1 MKNSKNGKK
10 DFSKKSGKKP
20 SFSPVGK
27 KKAPAKK
34 NMPKRPRPTFTPDNG
49 VDSENIVAGRN
60 PVFEL
65 LKSGRT
71 VDKIYVAHGEHEGSI
86 VKIVAQARDM
96 GIPVVEADKYKL
108 ESIAG
113 TSNHQGIVAFA
124 TDYSYCDLDDLFD
137 CAEEK
142 GEKPFFIVLDGVTDP
157 RNLGAIIRTAE
168 CCGVHGIII
177 PKRGCCGLT
186 TTVFKTAAGACE
198 HMKIA
203 KVTNIAETITAL
215 KERGVWTYAADGDG
229 DCDLYSTD
237 LTGAT
242 AIVLGDEGKGISR
255 LVRQRCDG
263 VISIPMFGKINSLNV
278 SVAGAVMMY
287 EAVRRKIEK
296 EKKEKAEG

>member
-1 MKNSKNGKK
+1 MKNAKNGKK
-10 DFSKKSGKKP
+10 DFAKKGGKKP
-20 SFSPVGK
+20 SYSPVGK
-27 KKAPAKK
+27 KKPTAKK
-34 NMPKRPRPTFTPDNG
+34 NMPKSPRPVFAPDNG
-49 VDSENIVAGRN
+49 VDSENVVAGRN
-60 PVFEL
+60 PVSEL
-65 LKSGRT
+65 HRSGRT
-71 VDKIYVAHGEHEGSI
+71 VDKLYVAHGEREGSI
-86 VKIVAQARDM
+86 VKIIAEARDM

-113 TSNHQGIVAFA
+113 TSNHQGVVAFA
-124 TDYSYCDLDDLFD
+124 TDYDYCDIDDIFAY
-137 CAEEK
+137 AEEK
-142 GEKPFFIVLDGVTDP
+142 GEKPFIVVLDGVTDP

-186 TTVFKTAAGACE
+186 TTVFKAAAGACE
-198 HMKIA
+198 YMKIA
-203 KVTNIAETITAL
+203 KVTNIAETISAL

-237 LTGAT
+237 LTGST

-263 VISIPMFGKINSLNV
+263 VISIPMFGSINSLNV

-287 EAVRRKIEK
+287 EAVRRKLEK
-296 EKKEKAEG
+296 EKTEG